1 MSISANAVLDALF
14 LLAPQFYTTDQ
25 EQLTR
30 IYQIIAL
37 VKCQVNPVVLSCC
50 GATAY
55 AFLVAHYLT
64 LAANANLGMAS
75 NMAEGQLSIGFNV
88 SPDMNALD
96 MTPYGRSYR
105 DLIRRTVVGSTV
117 TNLPVSLGGVIQNAP
132 VGCGC
137 YGNAYGPWP
146 YPS

>member
-14 LLAPQFYTTDQ
+14 LLAPQFYTTD
-25 EQLTR
+25 ETTLAR
-30 IYQIIAL
+30 YYRLIELI
-37 VKCQVNPVVLSCC
+37 KCQVNAQVLSCC
-50 GATAY
+50 GVMAY
-55 AFLVAHYLT
+55 ALLLAHYLT

-88 SPDMNALD
+88 ASNMNALD
-96 MTPYGRSYR
+96 MTPYGRSWR